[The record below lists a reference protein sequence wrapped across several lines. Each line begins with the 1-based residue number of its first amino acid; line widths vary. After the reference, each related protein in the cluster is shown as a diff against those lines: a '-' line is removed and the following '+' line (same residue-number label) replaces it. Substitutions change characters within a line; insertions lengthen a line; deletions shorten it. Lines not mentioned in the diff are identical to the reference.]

1 MAYPSKRKIKKIL
14 RECQAKVEEMRGPLL
29 ELELAD
35 VFQELEEN
43 NRLEILE
50 QENKY
55 HGTWDWEYDLD
66 PNEL

>member
-1 MAYPSKRKIKKIL
+1 MVSKRKIKKIL

-35 VFQELEEN
+35 VMLELEEN

-50 QENKY
+50 EQNKY
-55 HGTWDWEYDLD
+55 HGTWDWEYDPD
-66 PNEL
+66 PIES